1 MLLGYKVRQLME
13 GISGERPL
21 SRGCSS
27 SGTKHGGG
35 GILLGSG
42 NRRLARHSV
51 SLLGLSR

>member
-1 MLLGYKVRQLME
+1 MLLGYKVRQLIE

-21 SRGCSS
+21 LRGCSS